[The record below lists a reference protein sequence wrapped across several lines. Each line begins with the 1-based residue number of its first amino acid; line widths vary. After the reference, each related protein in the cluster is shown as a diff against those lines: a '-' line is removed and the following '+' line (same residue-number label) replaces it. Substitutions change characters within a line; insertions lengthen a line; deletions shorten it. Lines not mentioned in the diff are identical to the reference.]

1 MISITESML
10 FRLNILNKE
19 SARISYQTSTGKIL
33 ENGSDDSIVY
43 SRQLFVE
50 DKIRMY
56 DGLKVQIERTNSQNN
71 VADTTLSDLKSAI
84 DSIKQEVL
92 KGSSTTSADESRKAI
107 AVNVAGIRDR
117 ILDLANTSAE
127 GEYLFSGSDS
137 TKTPFVKN
145 DDGTI
150 DYAGNGTLRKVA
162 VDANIYRQRGVTGL
176 DVIMYDTDNSIV
188 DSKITFKPSE
198 TIVDSEGM
206 MWKFD
211 STNMKIVQLDTEG
224 EPASPAKEISVSDN
238 GDGTYST
245 VDSAANSAILS
256 GTVLYVKHNFFDD
269 IDNFITALN
278 DNDTTAIS
286 AMTGI
291 VNKAYDQANIAQAE
305 LGGRNKIFE
314 ASLENISI
322 KKTHFEILLQEVGGS
337 DLSKLAVESKA
348 LEMQYSA
355 LYSVIAKMNETSIL
369 NYMN

>member
-19 SARISYQTSTGKIL
+19 STRISYQTSTGKIL

-107 AVNVAGIRDR
+107 AVNVAGIRNR

-137 TKTPFVKN
+137 TKVPFVKN
-145 DDGTI
+145 AIDGTI

-176 DVIMYDTDNSIV
+176 DVIMYDTDNSII

-224 EPASPAKEISVSDN
+224 QPASPAKEISVSDN

-245 VDSAANSAILS
+245 VDSAIPS

-278 DNDTTAIS
+278 DNDTDAIS